1 MKYISFLILLFSTT
15 LLSAQEL
22 NCSVNIQTDP
32 GLDITTK
39 EKDVIKEIEQ
49 SVTELINSTT
59 WTKDEY
65 EVEERINCALQFS
78 ITKVSGDS
86 YEATLQVQST
96 RPVFNSS
103 YNTTVFNF
111 LDKDVNFTFRRGAKF
126 IYSDNQYTD
135 NLTSIIAFYAYY
147 IIGLDGDSFAMKG
160 GGTYLKKAQNIVM
173 LAQKSMLSGWKA
185 DSKGRKN
192 RYWLIENQ
200 LQQLFEPLREA
211 FYIYHRKGLDNMF
224 NNQNLGREN
233 MVKALQH
240 LLTVTKARPGS
251 VNVLNFVQSKK
262 NELIGIFSESGTKEK
277 TEVVNLLKKIDP
289 TNTSDY
295 QEILE

>member
-1 MKYISFLILLFSTT
+1 MKFIPFIIVLFCSTF
-15 LLSAQEL
+15 LSAQEL
-22 NCSVNIQTDP
+22 NCQVNIQTDP

-39 EKDVIKEIEQ
+39 EKDVIEELQQ
-49 SVTELINSTT
+49 SIFELVNSTS

-65 EVEERINCALQFS
+65 EVEERINCAFQIS
-78 ITKVSGDS
+78 ITKVSGDA
-86 YEATLQVQST
+86 YEANMQIQST

-103 YNTTVFNF
+103 YNTTLFNF

-147 IIGLDGDSFAMKG
+147 ILGLDGDSFALKG
-160 GGTYLKKAQNIVM
+160 GGTYLKKAQDIVL

-185 DSKGRKN
+185 DAKGRKN
-192 RYWLIENQ
+192 RYWLVENQ
-200 LQQLFEPLREA
+200 LQQLFEPLREG
-211 FYIYHRKGLDNMF
+211 FYTYHRKGLDNMF
-224 NNQNLGREN
+224 NNQKLGREN
-233 MVKALQH
+233 ITEALQD
-240 LLTVTKARPGS
+240 LVEVNKARPGS
-251 VNVLNFVQSKK
+251 VNVLNFVQAKK
-262 NELIGIFSESGTKEK
+262 NELIGIFSEAGIKEK
-277 TEVVNLLKKIDP
+277 TLAVNLLKKIDP